1 MVPLTTVLQPLA
13 SVTVKLKGPA
23 DTLVCAPS
31 PSYGDVPPEA
41 VMFTVVVAP
50 KQPMGSCVSLALSAG
65 GWLMLPVTCVTQPLA
80 SVTVKSKGPAGTLVC
95 TPSPSYGDVP
105 PEAVMFTVVVPPKQ
119 PMGSCVSL
127 ALSVGGWLMVPLTT
141 VLQPLASVT
150 VKLNGPADTLACA
163 PSPEYGGVPPEAVM
177 FTVVVPP
184 KQARG
189 SCVSLASTAE
199 SCLMLEEA

>member
-31 PSYGDVPPEA
+31 P
-41 VMFTVVVAP
+41 
-50 KQPMGSCVSLALSAG
+50 L
-65 GWLMLPVTCVTQPLA
+65 
-80 SVTVKSKGPAGTLVC
+80 
-95 TPSPSYGDVP
+95 YGDVP

-119 PMGSCVSL
+119 PMGLCVSL
-127 ALSVGGWLMVPLTT
+127 ALSAGGWPMVPVTT

-150 VKLNGPADTLACA
+150 VKLKGPADTLVCA
-163 PSPEYGGVPPEAVM
+163 PSPLYGEVPPEAVM

-184 KQARG
+184 KQPMAL
-189 SCVSLASTAE
+189 CVSLTLSAGGW
-199 SCLMLEEA
+199 LMVPVTCVTQP